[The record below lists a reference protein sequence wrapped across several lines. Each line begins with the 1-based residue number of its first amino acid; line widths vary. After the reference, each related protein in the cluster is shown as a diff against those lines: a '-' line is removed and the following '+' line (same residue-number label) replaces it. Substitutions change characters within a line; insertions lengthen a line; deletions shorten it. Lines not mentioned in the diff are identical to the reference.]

1 MRLNKPNQKKY
12 EYLCTTIC
20 KLSSV
25 DFFPLDLQSCYLYH
39 RLRVLYLVI
48 FVSDWE
54 CFTKFNKL
62 TKISKRINWLNL
74 QNDFTKMLFL
84 FGFKA
89 KDQILQFELHCNDFK
104 PVLFHQFVLA
114 VHWFAMLTWGV
125 IITWGESLFS
135 SLLWL
140 GVS

>member
-20 KLSSV
+20 KLSTV
-25 DFFPLDLQSCYLYH
+25 DFSPLDLQSCYLYH

-84 FGFKA
+84 FGSKA
-89 KDQILQFELHCNDFK
+89 KDTTVWIALQWFQANPFSPVYISCPLVCNAN
-104 PVLFHQFVLA
+104 LGSHYHLR
-114 VHWFAMLTWGV
+114 GV
-125 IITWGESLFS
+125 TIF
-135 SLLWL
+135 
-140 GVS
+140 